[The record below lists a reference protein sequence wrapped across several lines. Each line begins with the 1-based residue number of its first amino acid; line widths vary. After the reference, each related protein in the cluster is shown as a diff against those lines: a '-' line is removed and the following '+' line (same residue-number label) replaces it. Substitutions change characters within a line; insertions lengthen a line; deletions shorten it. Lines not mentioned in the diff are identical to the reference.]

1 MNKDDLIEEVYQKLP
16 YQSDKEFIQKRLE
29 QLINNKY
36 ISIDGNDENVVRYC

>member
-1 MNKDDLIEEVYQKLP
+1 MIDFLVYQKLP
-16 YQSDKEFIQKRLE
+16 FQSDKEFIQKRLE